1 MELVDNPASP
11 GHPRLT
17 IAAAALAVLA
27 VLVIPPVVI
36 GLVDLAAPVAPVE
49 RFPTFSLTDRARQV
63 AELPGA
69 NVLAD
74 SVVLTLTPE
83 MNAPVMQPSQIVLPD
98 ESTGQLVPL
107 GVSGLLPMTPDLA
120 PAGTGGLMS
129 GLVPGDK
136 VFANLGPLVASCL
149 VGPGDTAGSCTPT
162 LLTQHSTGYYRYP
175 GAWGT
180 ATFLDDGS
188 PMQADLLDV
197 LGSRLVA
204 GGLPGTERRQDRRG
218 ARRRLGGHRLHHRV
232 GLTRRHD
239 LVGLG
244 AAPAAAGQGVRR
256 GRPRDRRRR
265 PVPVRGGSAAIRQAS
280 GSPAPR
286 PSHQASRAAVT
297 CSSDIG
303 PWSIR
308 SSSRCR

>member
-204 GGLPGTERRQDRRG
+204 GGLPGTDADKIVVVLADGSEVTAFTTGSASPGDTIWWASVQRLPLL
-218 ARRRLGGHRLHHRV
+218 ARAY
-232 GLTRRHD
+232 D
-239 LVGLG
+239 
-244 AAPAAAGQGVRR
+244 AAGHEIADV
-256 GRPRDRRRR
+256 DL
-265 PVPVRGGSAAIRQAS
+265 
-280 GSPAPR
+280 SP
-286 PSHQASRAAVT
+286 
-297 CSSDIG
+297 
-303 PWSIR
+303 
-308 SSSRCR
+308 